1 VRTKQVTGGVVPES
15 RSRKKAD
22 YTPPSPASQKIAR
35 MRARRWVAPVMVA
48 CWLVGLAWIVV
59 FYIAPHAAFFDSLG
73 NWNLLIGMVF
83 IAAGFVLSTKWE

>member
-1 VRTKQVTGGVVPES
+1 MPES

-22 YTPPSPASQKIAR
+22 YTPPTAGTQKIAK

-59 FYIAPHAAFFDSLG
+59 FYIAPNLAFFDTLG